1 VLGVLAKTSDQHVVC
16 ISDEV
21 VEQPIL
27 QAVQGEQLENGGDA
41 SAERYSGDE

>member
-1 VLGVLAKTSDQHVVC
+1 MLANISDQHVVC

-21 VEQPIL
+21 VEQPVL
-27 QAVQGEQLENGGDA
+27 QAVQGKQLENGDDA